1 MTAVYGIFGYP
12 IGHSR
17 SPALHTAGFVT
28 LGIDAVYVPFAVPP
42 QLLADAVTGARALNL
57 QGFNITLPHK
67 TAVIPL
73 LDRVEPDALAIG
85 AVNTVVR
92 EGDALVGLNTDAPGL
107 ARSLIESGVSL
118 SGATVTVLGAGGA
131 ARASVVGIAR
141 AGAARIYV
149 TARRLETAREL
160 VEQLQGAVGGTSLRA
175 ISLLSDALTGCL
187 AATDLLVQATS
198 ATLDDAPAAQELVS
212 VLPLSSLPKHA
223 SVVDLVYRPL
233 QTRVLTAAKHEG
245 LRTLDG
251 LGMLLHQGTIAFE
264 RWTGRAAPIDVMR
277 AALQA
282 QPGSKSLSAEPL
294 ELRPTM
300 STVQIGPQPVATGKQ
315 PVNGDPAD

>member
-17 SPALHTAGFVT
+17 SPAMHTAAFAT

-42 QLLADAVTGARALNL
+42 QLLTDGVKGVRAMNL
-57 QGFNITLPHK
+57 QGLNITLPHK
-67 TAVIPL
+67 TAVMPL
-73 LDRVEPDALAIG
+73 LDHVEPDALAIG
-85 AVNTVVR
+85 AINTVYR
-92 EGDALVGLNTDAPGL
+92 DGDALVGMNTDAPGL
-107 ARSLIESGVSL
+107 SRSLLESGVSL
-118 SGATVTVLGAGGA
+118 SGASVTVLGAGGA

-141 AGAARIYV
+141 AGAALIHV
-149 TARRLETAREL
+149 AARRQDTATEL

-175 ISLLSDALTGCL
+175 ISLLSDPLAGCF
-187 AATDLLVQATS
+187 ASTDLLVQATS

-223 SVVDLVYRPL
+223 TVVDLVYRPL
-233 QTRVLTAAKHEG
+233 QTRVLIAAKHEG

-251 LGMLLHQGTIAFE
+251 LGMLLHQGAIAFE

-282 QPGSKSLSAEPL
+282 EPGCKTLSAEPL
-294 ELRPTM
+294 EQRPTM
-300 STVQIGPQPVATGKQ
+300 SRVQSGPQTVAPREKR
-315 PVNGDPAD
+315 GDGGPSD